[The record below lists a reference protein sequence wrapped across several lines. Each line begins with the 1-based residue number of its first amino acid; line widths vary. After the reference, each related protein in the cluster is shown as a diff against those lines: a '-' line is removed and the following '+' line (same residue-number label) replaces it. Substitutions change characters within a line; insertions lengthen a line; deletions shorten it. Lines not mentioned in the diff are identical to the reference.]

1 MGQARGNSEEPITT
15 IDHASH
21 PMMPPPNKVRPEMR
35 VRVPRHVVHRDFPAQ
50 TVILNLETGKYHG
63 LNPTAGQMLSALE
76 TGETVAA
83 AAKVVA
89 TKMNMPIAD
98 VERDLC
104 ELCFSL
110 LERGLVQ
117 PVDPDDRDAPPT

>member
-1 MGQARGNSEEPITT
+1 MGQARGTSDEPIAT
-15 IDHASH
+15 IDVDPL
-21 PMMPPPNKVRPEMR
+21 PMTPPPNKVRPELK

-63 LNPTAGQMLSALE
+63 LNPAAGQMLSALE
-76 TGETVAA
+76 TEETVAA

-89 TKMNMPIAD
+89 TKMNAPIAD

-104 ELCFSL
+104 ELCF
-110 LERGLVQ
+110 R
-117 PVDPDDRDAPPT
+117 

>member
-1 MGQARGNSEEPITT
+1 MT
-15 IDHASH
+15 
-21 PMMPPPNKVRPEMR
+21 PPPNKVRPEMR
-35 VRVPRHVVHRDFPAQ
+35 VRIPRHVVHRDFPAQ
-50 TVILNLETGKYHG
+50 TVILNLETGRYHG

-76 TGETVAA
+76 AEGTVAA

-89 TKMNMPIAD
+89 TKMKLPVAD

-110 LERGLVQ
+110 LERGLVEA
-117 PVDPDDRDAPPT
+117 VNSDDRDAPSRYQRG

>member
-1 MGQARGNSEEPITT
+1 MGQARRNSEAQIPT
-15 IDHASH
+15 IHVAS
-21 PMMPPPNKVRPEMR
+21 PAMTPSPNKVRPELR

-63 LNPTAGQMLSALE
+63 LNPTAGTMLSALE
-76 TGETVAA
+76 TEGTVAA

-89 TKMNMPIAD
+89 TKTNAPIAD

-110 LERGLVQ
+110 MERGLVE
-117 PVDPDDRDAPPT
+117 PLNSDDRA

>member
-1 MGQARGNSEEPITT
+1 MTSTLET
-15 IDHASH
+15 IHVAS
-21 PMMPPPNKVRPEMR
+21 PAMTPSPNKVRPELR

-76 TGETVAA
+76 TEQTVAG

-89 TKMNMPIAD
+89 RKMNMPVAD

-104 ELCFSL
+104 ELCSSL
-110 LERGLVQ
+110 LERGLVEAVNPGDHDAQ
-117 PVDPDDRDAPPT
+117 PT

>member
-1 MGQARGNSEEPITT
+1 MGQARSNSEEQIAT
-15 IDHASH
+15 IDTASSA
-21 PMMPPPNKVRPEMR
+21 MTPPPNMVRPEMR

-63 LNPTAGQMLSALE
+63 LNPTAGTMLSALE
-76 TGETVAA
+76 TEKTVAA

-89 TKMNMPIAD
+89 TKTNMPVAD

-110 LERGLVQ
+110 IERGLVEL
-117 PVDPDDRDAPPT
+117 VDPDHRV

>member
-1 MGQARGNSEEPITT
+1 MGQARRISEEPIATT
-15 IDHASH
+15 ASVS
-21 PMMPPPNKVRPEMR
+21 PMTPPPNKVRPELR

-63 LNPTAGQMLSALE
+63 LNPTAGRMLSALE
-76 TGETVAA
+76 TEGTVAA

-89 TKMNMPIAD
+89 TKTNMPIAD

-110 LERGLVQ
+110 MERGLVE
-117 PVDPDDRDAPPT
+117 PLNPDDRA

>member
-1 MGQARGNSEEPITT
+1 MTPS
-15 IDHASH
+15 
-21 PMMPPPNKVRPEMR
+21 PNKVRPELR

-63 LNPTAGQMLSALE
+63 LNPTAGTMLSALE
-76 TGETVAA
+76 TEGTVAA

-89 TKMNMPIAD
+89 TKTNTPIAD

-110 LERGLVQ
+110 MERGLVE
-117 PVDPDDRDAPPT
+117 PLNSDDRA

>member
-1 MGQARGNSEEPITT
+1 MNS
-15 IDHASH
+15 SR
-21 PMMPPPNKVRPEMR
+21 NSVRPELR

-63 LNPTAGQMLSALE
+63 LNPTAGQMLTALQSE
-76 TGETVAA
+76 VTVAA

-89 TKMNMPIAD
+89 TRMKMPVAD

-110 LERGLVQ
+110 LERGLVER
-117 PVDPDDRDAPPT
+117 VSADDGDASST

>member
-1 MGQARGNSEEPITT
+1 MGQARRNREEPNSNR
-15 IDHASH
+15 DVAS
-21 PMMPPPNKVRPEMR
+21 PVMTPPSNKVRPEMR

-50 TVILNLETGKYHG
+50 TVILNLETGQYHG

-76 TGETVAA
+76 TAETVAA

-89 TKMNMPIAD
+89 TKTRMPIAD

-110 LERGLVQ
+110 MERGLVE
-117 PVDPDDRDAPPT
+117 PLNPDDRV

>member
-1 MGQARGNSEEPITT
+1 MNSF
-15 IDHASH
+15 
-21 PMMPPPNKVRPEMR
+21 PNSVRPELR

-50 TVILNLETGKYHG
+50 TVILNLKTGKYHG
-63 LNPTAGQMLSALE
+63 LNPTAGQMLTALQSE
-76 TGETVAA
+76 GTVAA

-89 TKMNMPIAD
+89 TRMHAPVAD

-110 LERGLVQ
+110 LERGLVERVG
-117 PVDPDDRDAPPT
+117 PGDGE

>member
-1 MGQARGNSEEPITT
+1 MGQALTSSEQSST
-15 IDHASH
+15 IELA
-21 PMMPPPNKVRPEMR
+21 PPAMNPPPNQVRPELR

-63 LNPTAGQMLSALE
+63 LNPTAGHMLSALE
-76 TGETVAA
+76 TEETVAA

-110 LERGLVQ
+110 IQRGLVEA
-117 PVDPDDRDAPPT
+117 VNPDDHG

>member
-1 MGQARGNSEEPITT
+1 MKPSRNS
-15 IDHASH
+15 
-21 PMMPPPNKVRPEMR
+21 VRPELR

-63 LNPTAGQMLSALE
+63 LNLTAGQMLSALDAE
-76 TGETVAA
+76 ETVAA

-89 TKMNMPIAD
+89 TKLNMPVAD

-110 LERGLVQ
+110 LERGLVE
-117 PVDPDDRDAPPT
+117 PVSTDDRDVRPHSPSG

>member
-1 MGQARGNSEEPITT
+1 MGQARRNREEPIAI
-15 IDHASH
+15 IDVAS
-21 PMMPPPNKVRPEMR
+21 PVMTPPPNTVRPELR

-76 TGETVAA
+76 TEETVAA

-89 TKMNMPIAD
+89 TKTNMPIAD

-104 ELCFSL
+104 ALCFSL
-110 LERGLVQ
+110 MERGLVE
-117 PVDPDDRDAPPT
+117 PLNPDERA

>member
-1 MGQARGNSEEPITT
+1 MNS
-15 IDHASH
+15 
-21 PMMPPPNKVRPEMR
+21 PPNKVRPELK

-63 LNPTAGQMLSALE
+63 LNPTAGQMLLALE
-76 TGETVAA
+76 TEHTIAG

-89 TKMNMPIAD
+89 TKMNMPVAD

-110 LERGLVQ
+110 LERGLVEEVSPGDNNAQ
-117 PVDPDDRDAPPT
+117 PT